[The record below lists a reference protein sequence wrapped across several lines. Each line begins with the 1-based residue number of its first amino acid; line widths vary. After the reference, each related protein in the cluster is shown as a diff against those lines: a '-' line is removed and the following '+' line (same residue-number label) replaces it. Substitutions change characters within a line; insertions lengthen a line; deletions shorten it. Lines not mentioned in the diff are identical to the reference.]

1 MLVIAES
8 GRILAQAARREG
20 RAVRVIDRF
29 GDTDTRAA
37 SRDLRVVSSWDGP
50 EGTALEAV
58 VEDLSPAAKGE
69 PVLWGGGLEAHPRL
83 LERLVRRRDLLGND
97 AEAVRRVT
105 DPDRWFPLLAEL
117 GLPHPEIRLTP
128 PASPGG
134 WLAKEAGA
142 SGGGHIRPARGAGP
156 RAGGYFQRRC
166 PGTPLSLLFA
176 ADGRRARVLGVTE
189 QWTAGE
195 QNGEPADF
203 RYGGGLGHVDPG
215 RRLSR
220 ALGEA
225 VAALTAH
232 LGLRG
237 LNGLDCLV
245 EGDVWHLLEV
255 NPRPV
260 ASLAL
265 YAGDL
270 APGPIALHRSGSRGR
285 LPAVR
290 TRPPGWY
297 RGHAVVYAEEPVRVP
312 PGLLAPWCADR
323 PGVGT
328 WVPAGAP
335 VCTVQAAHRDREGA
349 RRLLGARHRRVR
361 QRLRAAAAAPAAPA

>member
-1 MLVIAES
+1 MVAES

-20 RAVRVIDRF
+20 MAVRVIDRF
-29 GDTDTRAA
+29 GDADTRAA
-37 SRDLRVVSSWDGP
+37 SRDLRVVSGWDGP
-50 EGTALEAV
+50 EDPGLEAL
-58 VEDLSPAAKGE
+58 VERFSPAAKGE
-69 PVLWGGGLEAHPRL
+69 PVLWGGGLEARPGL
-83 LERLVRRRDLLGND
+83 LERLAGRRDLLGNGG
-97 AEAVRRVT
+97 EVVRRVT
-105 DPDRWFPLLAEL
+105 DPDRWFPLLAGL
-117 GLPHPEIRLTP
+117 GLPHPESRLAP
-128 PASPGG
+128 PASPDD

-142 SGGGHIRPARGAGP
+142 SGGGHIRPGRGAGP
-156 RAGGYFQRRC
+156 RAGRYFQRRC

-176 ADGRRARVLGVTE
+176 ADGRRAQVLGVTE

-195 QNGEPADF
+195 QNGDPEDF
-203 RYGGGLGHVDPG
+203 RYGGGLGHADPG

-220 ALGEA
+220 ALEEA
-225 VAALTAH
+225 VAALTAR

-245 EGDVWHLLEV
+245 EGDAFHLLEV

-290 TRPPGWY
+290 IRPPGPY

-312 PGLLAPWCADR
+312 PGLLAPWCGDR

-335 VCTVQAAHRDREGA
+335 VCTVQAAHRVRGEA
-349 RRLLGARHRRVR
+349 RRLLGSRHRRVR
-361 QRLRAAAAAPAAPA
+361 QWLRAAAATTVAHA